1 MADRKL
7 IEEYKLSEA
16 VNRFKQI
23 NEYTFITSAPLT
35 EEGDDDTNSNP
46 QQTDNDGSNTM
57 AQGQPM
63 DGNQTQPA
71 LDNNGTQPSPQQS
84 TMDATMPQ
92 DQNQDTQ
99 SSMPPVD
106 NSADAIPPVS
116 PQMDNNMPTDD
127 GIGTD
132 EMQPDDEVIDV
143 DDLTDSQEETE
154 EKVDGVNHQLLRLLK
169 VVSKYNDAIDKQN
182 QEIEALKKEFERRN
196 PTEEEQLNIR
206 SQAGYPYS
214 EKPKE
219 YWEKKVKDNPN
230 YDVMFDNDVPTD
242 KEQEK
247 FEIKDS
253 DLNGINYKD
262 ISDSFDDDMKLSD
275 FLNF

>member
-1 MADRKL
+1 MFLILFRGGVLDDFLYGFLGGFFDRCLRRVCLVKERSDREADL
-7 IEEYKLSEA
+7 L
-16 VNRFKQI
+16 
-23 NEYTFITSAPLT
+23 L
-35 EEGDDDTNSNP
+35 
-46 QQTDNDGSNTM
+46 
-57 AQGQPM
+57 
-63 DGNQTQPA
+63 
-71 LDNNGTQPSPQQS
+71 L
-84 TMDATMPQ
+84 
-92 DQNQDTQ
+92 
-99 SSMPPVD
+99 
-106 NSADAIPPVS
+106 
-116 PQMDNNMPTDD
+116 
-127 GIGTD
+127 
-132 EMQPDDEVIDV
+132 VIDV

-262 ISDSFDDDMKLSD
+262 VSDSFDDDMKLSD

>member
-35 EEGDDDTNSNP
+35 EEGDDENGSGNEQQSGMNGGNDTP
-46 QQTDNDGSNTM
+46 
-57 AQGQPM
+57 QGQPSDGSQPQMGM
-63 DGNQTQPA
+63 D
-71 LDNNGTQPSPQQS
+71 NGQPQQ
-84 TMDATMPQ
+84 MPQ
-92 DQNQDTQ
+92 Q
-99 SSMPPVD
+99 
-106 NSADAIPPVS
+106 
-116 PQMDNNMPTDD
+116 PTDANAPQQQEQ
-127 GIGTD
+127 GIQQQTPPLGDANGNGGQLPMGDTEIGVTDDGTD
-132 EMQPDDEVIDV
+132 EMQSDDEVIDV
-143 DDLTDSQEETE
+143 DDLTDAQEDTE
-154 EKVDGVNHQLLRLLK
+154 EKVDGVSHQLLRLLK
-169 VVSKYNDAIDKQN
+169 VVTKYNDAIDRQN
-182 QEIEALKKEFERRN
+182 QEIEDLKKEFERRN

-214 EKPKE
+214 EQPKD
-219 YWEKKVKDNPN
+219 YWKKKIKDNPN
-230 YDVMFDNDVPTD
+230 YNVMFDNDVPTD

-247 FEIKDS
+247 FDIKDS
-253 DLNGINYKD
+253 DLNGLNYKS

>member
-71 LDNNGTQPSPQQS
+71 LDNNGTPPSPQQS

-92 DQNQDTQ
+92 YQNQDTQ
-99 SSMPPVD
+99 SSMPIMYRYPKH
-106 NSADAIPPVS
+106 IL
-116 PQMDNNMPTDD
+116 
-127 GIGTD
+127 I
-132 EMQPDDEVIDV
+132 
-143 DDLTDSQEETE
+143 
-154 EKVDGVNHQLLRLLK
+154 LR
-169 VVSKYNDAIDKQN
+169 
-182 QEIEALKKEFERRN
+182 
-196 PTEEEQLNIR
+196 
-206 SQAGYPYS
+206 
-214 EKPKE
+214 
-219 YWEKKVKDNPN
+219 
-230 YDVMFDNDVPTD
+230 
-242 KEQEK
+242 
-247 FEIKDS
+247 
-253 DLNGINYKD
+253 
-262 ISDSFDDDMKLSD
+262 
-275 FLNF
+275 